1 VTDFVLNASAL
12 LELVAGETTDPELRR
27 TVLTRRGAAPEL
39 IDLEVV
45 STLRRLVRSGLLT
58 ADDGAATLA
67 DARETPITRTAHR
80 PLLARVWE
88 LRNSI
93 AAYDAAYVALAEALD
108 VPLLTCDARLGRAH
122 GHSAEI
128 RVYPRS

>member
-1 VTDFVLNASAL
+1 VTDFVLDASTLLAL
-12 LELVAGETTDPELRR
+12 VTGLTPDPDLRR
-27 TVLTRRGAAPEL
+27 ISLTARGAAPEI

-45 STLRRLVRSGLLT
+45 STLRRFVRAGLLT
-58 ADDGAATLA
+58 AEDGRAALA
-67 DARETPITRTAHR
+67 DARDTPITRTAHR

-93 AAYDAAYVALAEALD
+93 ATYDAAYIALAEVLG

-122 GHSAEI
+122 GHGAEV
-128 RVYPRS
+128 RVY